1 MENYE
6 CIYNLNNSHQHDGS
20 YFEIKYFKK
29 SYYLFIAEQQKIKL
43 IISDC
48 LNFEDKKSE
57 VVVNNVPGYSFTIVN
72 NNDKNLYLLVGC
84 HISSKEKTDIEIP
97 DLVWPKEKR
106 LATNYNVNR
115 KDRKNGMYLLES
127 FDGIKWNE
135 ISEKPVLHAFMS
147 STTCK
152 LGEVCYDTHPCLIKK
167 EDEYIYFGRLNSSL
181 DERRVFITKSTDL
194 INWSEPKKITIDNE
208 DNGNFN
214 HNYYNFVVFEKNN
227 IFYALTP
234 YFKACGT
241 EQRKSWDGCTLLL
254 NSNDLEN
261 WTIVNKFKKHQ
272 GRYKDRVNSVLLEE
286 GKIKVFFREN
296 CSYCNQNLISY
307 NFTIL

>member
-6 CIYNLNNSHQHDGS
+6 CIYNLNNSQRHMGE

-29 SYYLFIAEQQKIKL
+29 SYYLFYSYEGTLKL
-43 IISDC
+43 TISDS
-48 LNFEDKKSE
+48 LNFIEKKPII
-57 VVVNNVPGYSFTIVN
+57 VTDNVPGGCFTIINEN
-72 NNDKNLYLLVGC
+72 NNKLYLLVGC

-97 DLVWPKEKR
+97 DLVWPKETKFR
-106 LATNYNVNR
+106 SNYNVNR

-135 ISEKPVLHAFMS
+135 ISEKPVLHSFMN
-147 STTCK
+147 STSCK
-152 LGEVCYDTHPCLIKK
+152 LGEICFDTHPCLIKK
-167 EDEYIYFGRLNSSL
+167 NNEYIYFGRLNSSL

-208 DNGNFN
+208 DNGNFK

-241 EQRKSWDGCTLLL
+241 EQRKSWDACTLLL

-261 WTIVNKFKKHQ
+261 WTIVNKFKKHE

-296 CSYCNQNLISY
+296 CTLCNQSLISY
-307 NFTIL
+307 DFTYI